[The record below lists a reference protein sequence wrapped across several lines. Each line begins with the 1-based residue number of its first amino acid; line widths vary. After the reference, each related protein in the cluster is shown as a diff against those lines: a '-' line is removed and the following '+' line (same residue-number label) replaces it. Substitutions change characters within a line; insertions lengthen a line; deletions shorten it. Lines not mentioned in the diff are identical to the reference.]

1 MLQWYCVIRHPSGPT
16 PVVGPDEH
24 HHWFGLS
31 RVLIERAGK
40 DRGTLIEV
48 RAYRNRR
55 RAETDAIAGSAP
67 RHAAETASLV
77 EVNAWFP
84 FGACL
89 RSLQPDLRRP
99 IRPPHSQPARRGA

>member
-16 PVVGPDEH
+16 PVVGAHDEH

-40 DRGTLIEV
+40 DRRTLIEV

-67 RHAAETASLV
+67 HHAAETASLV
-77 EVNAWFP
+77 QVNAWFP
-84 FGACL
+84 FRACL
-89 RSLQPDLRRP
+89 RSLKPALRRP
-99 IRPPHSQPARRGA
+99 IRPAA